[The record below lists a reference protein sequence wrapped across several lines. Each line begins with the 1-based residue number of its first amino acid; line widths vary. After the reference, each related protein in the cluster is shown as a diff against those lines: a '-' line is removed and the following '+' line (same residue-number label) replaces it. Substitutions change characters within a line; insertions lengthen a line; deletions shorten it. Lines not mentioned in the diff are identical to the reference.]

1 MVGMASLEKRIG
13 AIEARRVLSRPKPTY
28 EQKYRAEYFVGGQW
42 LDGWDIDAI
51 DGETFDSKMANV
63 VHATLHGLVIS
74 PESRYKARFLLD
86 LYESVASMY

>member
-28 EQKYRAEYFVGGQW
+28 EQKYRAEYFVEGQW

-63 VHATLHGLVIS
+63 VHATLDGLVIS
-74 PESRYKARFLLD
+74 PESRCKARFLLD